1 MVRSP
6 IRRPARMALAA
17 LLAAAVTALP
27 TPSSA
32 AAGQPGWRNL
42 AAAQAPDANPL
53 EGFIPYAGAY
63 TTFPHSMEWF
73 YLPLNA
79 VMTGPD
85 HFDWRALEE
94 QLDAIAARGH
104 QAAFRFYVD
113 YPGKPSGVPEFLR
126 DQGLL
131 TRPYDDFGNDG
142 QSVSPDYD
150 DPNLSAALDR
160 FIAALGRRYDG
171 DPRIGFVQLGLLGFW
186 GEWHT
191 WPHNGDPGTE
201 NWFASQAE
209 QLRVLNAYGRAFD
222 RTRLMVR
229 YPGADN
235 KAHDLG
241 YHDDS
246 FAYST
251 LPGPGWHFMDLMRQA
266 GTTDKWRTNTVAG
279 ELRPELQGC
288 LFDVPMDC
296 PGDGDKDFDTSVAQT
311 HATWLLNHYAF
322 SPGYTGAAYDQALKG
337 AKSLGYELRV
347 TAVRTGQ
354 RRRGLDVTIRISND
368 GVAPFSYDWPV
379 QLAVAGRDGRIAR
392 TWTTSWKLTGV
403 MPGEPVELAAALPV
417 DGLRKGEYT
426 LVLRAA
432 NPLPNGMPLRFANAD
447 QDTAVPGWLTL
458 GRIPVS

>member
-1 MVRSP
+1 MVHTP
-6 IRRPARMALAA
+6 TGRPARMALAA
-17 LLAAAVTALP
+17 LLAATVTALP
-27 TPSSA
+27 APTPASA
-32 AAGQPGWRNL
+32 AGPGWRNL
-42 AAAQAPDANPL
+42 AAGQAADANPL
-53 EGFIPYAGAY
+53 KGFIPYAGAY

-79 VMTGPD
+79 VMTGA
-85 HFDWRALEE
+85 HRFDWRALDE
-94 QLDAIAARGH
+94 QLDAIAGRGH
-104 QAAFRFYVD
+104 QAAFRFYLD
-113 YPGKPSGVPEFLR
+113 YPGKPSGVPRFLL

-150 DPNLSAALDR
+150 DPNLAAALDR

-209 QLRVLNAYGRAFD
+209 QLRVLNAYDDAFD

-266 GTTDKWRTNTVAG
+266 GTTDKWRTNPNGG

-288 LFDVPMDC
+288 LFNTPMDC
-296 PGDGDKDFDTSVAQT
+296 PGDGDKDFGASVAQT
-311 HATWLLNHYAF
+311 HATWLLNHHAF

-354 RRRGLDVTIRISND
+354 RGRGLDLAVRISND
-368 GVAPFSYDWPV
+368 GVAPFPYDWPV
-379 QLAVAGRDGRIAR
+379 QVAAAGRDGRIAR
-392 TWTTSWKLTGV
+392 TWTTSWKLTRV
-403 MPGEPVELAAALPV
+403 MPGEPAELTASLPL
-417 DGLRKGEYT
+417 GLPKGDHT

-432 NPLPNGMPLRFANAD
+432 NPLRNGVPLRFANAD
-447 QDTAVPGWLTL
+447 QDTTVPGWLTL
-458 GRIPVS
+458 GRINVS